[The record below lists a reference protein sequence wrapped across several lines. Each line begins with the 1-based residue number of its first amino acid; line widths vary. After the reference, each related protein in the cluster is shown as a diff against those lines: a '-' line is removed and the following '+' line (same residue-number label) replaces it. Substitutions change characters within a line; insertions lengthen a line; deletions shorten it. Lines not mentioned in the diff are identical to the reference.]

1 MHLHHVLKKF
11 LRLGVQLAERVATP
25 VLVAKSKKFR
35 GALDLTYIT
44 TSSTND
50 DLGSAP
56 STLSKQGVV
65 FGNTQRKVGRSA
77 SKSPASRKSVQ
88 CTRAR
93 VCLHTHACLNIHVN
107 TYSHVQACI
116 LFTLACVRENFL
128 VQGMADTKRVPGP
141 TYYAPRL
148 GMVDTK
154 DVHAKTNLKSS
165 IRFSLC
171 ATHIKLM
178 PGQKRCTHTHMHHT
192 HGMYMKKSLFHA
204 DMFSPY
210 WRVTTRTGTHL
221 EGQSYH
227 GKRKPHE
234 YLVPWL
240 GFGVPPIA
248 RCAFICAPSRA
259 CERAPSAWLSLF
271 LAHKHTSIRPCQQR
285 RPGTTPCRL
294 SEGAPP
300 EVHRVDKCL

>member
-77 SKSPASRKSVQ
+77 SKSPAPRKSVQ

-154 DVHAKTNLKSS
+154 DVYAKTNLKSS
-165 IRFSLC
+165 IRFS
-171 ATHIKLM
+171 
-178 PGQKRCTHTHMHHT
+178 
-192 HGMYMKKSLFHA
+192 
-204 DMFSPY
+204 
-210 WRVTTRTGTHL
+210 
-221 EGQSYH
+221 
-227 GKRKPHE
+227 
-234 YLVPWL
+234 
-240 GFGVPPIA
+240 
-248 RCAFICAPSRA
+248 
-259 CERAPSAWLSLF
+259 
-271 LAHKHTSIRPCQQR
+271 
-285 RPGTTPCRL
+285 
-294 SEGAPP
+294 
-300 EVHRVDKCL
+300 